1 MLKIGLRFYMF
12 GDESNSFKV
21 LSFNDTE
28 MFIHSELLNED
39 MSKPFKVSQFNEM
52 LETKEIE
59 IF

>member
-1 MLKIGLRFYMF
+1 MF